1 MQKKYGRAGKRDS
14 NTKHVVFL
22 STRSRVT
29 ATPNKK
35 KNYKFPD
42 FSLGRGHHLRVGGK
56 DCRCS
61 SQLLMEHHGTV
72 VQAHHRYQNSQFTL
86 DAL

>member
-42 FSLGRGHHLRVGGK
+42 FSLRAGAPFKSRGQGL
-56 DCRCS
+56 
-61 SQLLMEHHGTV
+61 
-72 VQAHHRYQNSQFTL
+72 
-86 DAL
+86 